1 MVFEYRYCFFE
12 SESFKIEELV
22 DSETNEP
29 EFALYANEKL
39 LFTTDKY
46 GIREIWNQLDY
57 ILKEIE

>member
-12 SESFKIEELV
+12 SESLEIQELV

-29 EFALYANEKL
+29 EFAFYANKKL

-46 GIREIWNQLDY
+46 GIREIWNQLDKF
-57 ILKEIE
+57 LKEIE

>member
-1 MVFEYRYCFFE
+1 MVFEYRSFFFE

-29 EFALYANEKL
+29 EFAFYANNKL

-46 GIREIWNQLDY
+46 GIKEILNQLDKF
-57 ILKEIE
+57 LKEIE

>member
-1 MVFEYRYCFFE
+1 MMIETTNNFIEA
-12 SESFKIEELV
+12 ESFEISRLV

-29 EFALYANEKL
+29 EFAFYANKKL

-57 ILKEIE
+57 FLKEIE